1 MLQTTLVSASPGYAV
16 SQFALLMVVG
26 ALATAV
32 NTVAGGGSLI
42 SFPVLVALG
51 IPSVVAN
58 ATNAFALTL
67 GGVAGAVGYMRS
79 LRATFRALAVLLPFA
94 LFGAI
99 TGAWLLLQTT
109 ERVFNLL
116 VPVLILAGTVLLA
129 LRGIKPCQ
137 ITNATSPTTQRAG
150 VAAIFAI
157 SVYGGYF
164 GAGMGIA
171 FLAILE
177 LFVPGDLHNHNA
189 MKNWLQCLVNVVAA
203 TQFVVHGTVLILPGI
218 ALMAGG
224 LAGGYASGILSQKLD
239 PTILRTGIVCYGSL
253 ATIIFIIRVF
263 L

>member
-1 MLQTTLVSASPGYAV
+1 VLQTMSASPGYAV

-79 LRATFRALAVLLPFA
+79 LRATFRGLAVLLPFA

-109 ERVFNLL
+109 ERAFNLL

-129 LRGIKPCQ
+129 VRGIKPYQ
-137 ITNATSPTTQRAG
+137 ITNATSPATRRAG

-171 FLAILE
+171 FLAVLD
-177 LFVPGDLHNHNA
+177 LFAPGDLHNHNA

-203 TQFVVHGTVLILPGI
+203 TAFVMHGTVLILPGI

-224 LAGGYASGILSQKLD
+224 VAGGYASGILSQKLD
-239 PTILRTGIVCYGSL
+239 PKFLRTGIVCYGSL
-253 ATIIFIIRVF
+253 ATIVFIVRAF